1 MAAHACAD
9 GGTIVLLAECADGLG
24 RSDFLKWFESANS
37 AALELRLRKN
47 YEVNGQT
54 AWALMTKAENFRV
67 HILTGLDEDR
77 VRGMRMTPAISI
89 ESILA
94 QLSLNATGYIM
105 PRGAALLPRT
115 ET

>member
-24 RSDFLKWFESANS
+24 RSDFLKWFESKDS
-37 AALELRLRKN
+37 AALETRLRGN

-67 HILTGLDEDR
+67 HILTGLDEHS
-77 VRGMRMTPAISI
+77 VRRMRMTPVISI